1 VNDMEITGYEWQ
13 MALVGAIGI
22 YLAHWIWYRKED
34 SEFSW
39 DHVNALAFYWILG
52 ALAYFYVY

>member
-1 VNDMEITGYEWQ
+1 MEITGYEWQ
-13 MALVGAIGI
+13 MALVGALGI

-39 DHVNALAFYWILG
+39 EHVNALAFYWILG
-52 ALAYFYVY
+52 ALAYFYVF